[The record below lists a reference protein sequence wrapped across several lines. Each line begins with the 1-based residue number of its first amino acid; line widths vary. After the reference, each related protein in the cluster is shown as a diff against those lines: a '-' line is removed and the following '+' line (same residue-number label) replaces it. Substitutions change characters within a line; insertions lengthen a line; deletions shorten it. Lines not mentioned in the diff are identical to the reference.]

1 LNRNDYNILLVY
13 ALDRISRNGLF
24 ETINILQHLSDRG
37 IAFESYTEPV
47 LNTDS
52 ELVRN
57 LLITVLSSLAKM
69 EREKISQRTK
79 AGLKRA
85 RKEGKKIGR
94 PRRTVSQ
101 DRLDKIKKL
110 RKRKLGYVKI
120 AKEVCLKK
128 NMVEKICKENN
139 W

>member
-1 LNRNDYNILLVY
+1 
-13 ALDRISRNGLF
+13 
-24 ETINILQHLSDRG
+24 LSDRG

-47 LNTDS
+47 LGTDS

-79 AGLKRA
+79 ADLKRA

-94 PRRTVSQ
+94 PRKIISQ
-101 DRLDKIKKL
+101 KRLDKIKEL
-110 RKRKLGYVKI
+110 RQNGLGYLKL
-120 AKEVCLKK
+120 AKQIKMKKSTVEVICKK
-128 NMVEKICKENN
+128 NN